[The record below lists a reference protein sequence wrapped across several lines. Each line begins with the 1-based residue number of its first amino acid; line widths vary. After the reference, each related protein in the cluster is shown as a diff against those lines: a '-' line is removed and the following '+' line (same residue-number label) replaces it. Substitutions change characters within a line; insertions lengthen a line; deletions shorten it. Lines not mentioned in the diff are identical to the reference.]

1 MDPRTSLVERI
12 RPFSLAAL
20 LVALT
25 CLGLATLV
33 RIAFGWIGVSLPF
46 GTYYPAVLV
55 TAVLA
60 GVPAAL
66 GVIVGAILIAW
77 WAFFPPL
84 YEFGILN
91 KTDIANFLLF
101 TFSTSCVVALAQLY
115 RDVVFKLRERDRE
128 RELLLQELEHR
139 GRNTYAVVESIVR
152 NTLVNDRASADAIA
166 GRVRAVSS
174 ANDLVNQSNS
184 KTVRLRSLL
193 SLEFVPNAANQLR
206 LSGPDV
212 ELAAD
217 AARKLGLVFHEMA
230 TNAMKHGALSS
241 PAGRVAVDWRT
252 DGGKV
257 RLTWKETGGPPVTP
271 PPREGFG
278 TVIMT
283 QSVKSLSGD
292 VVFAFAPE
300 GMGCEISFER
310 E

>member
-1 MDPRTSLVERI
+1 MDPPPSLVERI
-12 RPFSLAAL
+12 GPFSLAPL
-20 LVALT
+20 LLAFAR
-25 CLGLATLV
+25 LGLATLV

-60 GVPAAL
+60 GVPAAF
-66 GVIVGAILIAW
+66 GVIFGAILIAW

-101 TFSTSCVVALAQLY
+101 IFSTSCVVALAQLY

-139 GRNTYAVVESIVR
+139 GRNTYAVVESIVP

-184 KTVRLRSLL
+184 KTVPLPALL
-193 SLEFVPNAANQLR
+193 SLEFAPNAETRLR
-206 LSGPDV
+206 ASGPAV
-212 ELAAD
+212 EVSSD
-217 AARKLGLVFHEMA
+217 AARKLGLVFHELV
-230 TNAMKHGALSS
+230 TNAMKHGALAN
-241 PAGRVAVDWRT
+241 PDGRVVGDWQAEGRM
-252 DGGKV
+252 V
-257 RLTWKETGGPPVTP
+257 YLTWAG
-271 PPREGFG
+271 
-278 TVIMT
+278 
-283 QSVKSLSGD
+283 
-292 VVFAFAPE
+292 
-300 GMGCEISFER
+300 
-310 E
+310 